1 MLRAALRHA
10 RTVGFVSA
18 SLSFVPAPAEACGGF
33 FCGRSAPTPVDQVA
47 ERILFEVGEDRVTMT
62 TQITYDGDAADFAW
76 VLPLGEVPVE
86 GSLAVFHQAA
96 LMALDNGTVPFFM
109 PPENGACYLNPL
121 MYCAGCN
128 RASTVS
134 PEDAIVTVHVRAEV
148 GEYDVAV
155 IESSDPEALVAWLR
169 AEGYRIT
176 PAMQPY
182 IERYTSEGLKF
193 LALKLLETADVN
205 ALRPFR
211 FSLPGTT
218 PTIPLRMTALA
229 AEPEMGIVVFVL
241 ADQRFEGKNWPNLTI
256 SDDQIRYGSRLPLQ
270 TNWPRLVAQSVD
282 AAGGQGWVTDVAGP
296 SLDQISNILD
306 QRRADGETTDE
317 ELEAFDDLLDALDR
331 HPYFTRLYTRLSAEE
346 MTSDPVLGRSS
357 LGDVPRQRDLSREL
371 DGVDQ
376 CVTDTRVSGDPC
388 EFATCGAG
396 GVCVPVSWPGDVAG
410 TPLQSAGC
418 GCVPGATA
426 RKTIA
431 PDGSDTV
438 VCQDARMSFLNPGD
452 REEGRPDVLPD
463 ACAGVD
469 CGEHGRCAAVN
480 MTPTCVCDQGLVAA
494 FDPRSTPTGPLTCV
508 IPDEPIARSF
518 YDQRLAA
525 LPSELPGGRSIDVEA
540 LLARADAPLGADVPV
555 PRPVLG
561 IPPGPTVLH
570 IDGGCG
576 LARRAPSGPGLI
588 GLALAALASRSRRIA
603 RR

>member
-1 MLRAALRHA
+1 
-10 RTVGFVSA
+10 
-18 SLSFVPAPAEACGGF
+18 
-33 FCGRSAPTPVDQVA
+33 
-47 ERILFEVGEDRVTMT
+47 
-62 TQITYDGDAADFAW
+62 
-76 VLPLGEVPVE
+76 
-86 GSLAVFHQAA
+86 
-96 LMALDNGTVPFFM
+96 
-109 PPENGACYLNPL
+109 

-128 RASTVS
+128 RSATVS
-134 PEDAIVTVHVRAEV
+134 PEDAAVRVHVRAEV

-155 IESSDPEALVAWLR
+155 IESSAPEALVAWLR

-176 PAMQPY
+176 PAMEPY

-256 SDDQIRYGSRLPLQ
+256 PDDQIRYGNRLPLQ

-282 AAGGQGWVTDVAGP
+282 AAGGQGWVTEVAGP
-296 SLDQISNILD
+296 SSDQISNILD
-306 QRRADGETTDE
+306 QQRFDDETTEE
-317 ELEAFDDLLDALDR
+317 ELQAFDDLFDALDR

-357 LGDVPRQRDLSREL
+357 LGDVPRQRDLSQEL

-376 CVTDTRVSGDPC
+376 CVTDTRVSSDPC

-396 GVCVPVSWPGDVAG
+396 GVCVPVTWS
-410 TPLQSAGC
+410 TNPLTGRIQSAGC
-418 GCVPGATA
+418 GCLPGATA

-452 REEGRPDVLPD
+452 REDESAGVLPD

-480 MTPTCVCDQGLVAA
+480 MKPTCVCDQGLVAA
-494 FDPRSTPTGPLTCV
+494 FDPRSTPTGSLTCL
-508 IPDEPIARSF
+508 IPDEPIAGVF
-518 YDQRLAA
+518 YDKRLAA

-540 LLARADAPLGADVPV
+540 VLARGDAPLGADFPV
-555 PRPVLG
+555 PRPVRG
-561 IPPGPTVLH
+561 IPPGPVVLH
-570 IDGGCG
+570 FDDGCG
-576 LARRAPSGPGLI
+576 LSHRPASALGAI
-588 GLALAALASRSRRIA
+588 GLVLAALGLHVGRARTRSLVKGSARSAKGRVTIPRAIQNGRPPADVRSLLEGHPPRSTSASLKPGAVPRSAPKRPA
-603 RR
+603 